1 MIILQNLGKGTI
13 SNRIIKSFKITHIST
28 GDLLRVNIEKKTPL
42 GLEAEGF
49 IKRGKLVPDESMI
62 NCILEELKTVEG
74 SILLDGFPRT
84 SVQAEKL
91 WEVMKIDVAMNLI
104 VPYEIIIDRVKK
116 RYVHLS
122 SGRVYNLD
130 FNPPKVAMTDDVTG
144 EPLSKRPDD
153 DPEIL
158 LKRLKVYDNETIP
171 VLDFYKSKGILS
183 EFQGETSNEIWDRL
197 KPFLAQKMN

>member
-1 MIILQNLGKGTI
+1 
-13 SNRIIKSFKITHIST
+13 
-28 GDLLRVNIEKKTPL
+28 
-42 GLEAEGF
+42 
-49 IKRGKLVPDESMI
+49 MI
-62 NCILEELKTVEG
+62 NCILEELKNVEG
-74 SILLDGFPRT
+74 NILLDGFPRT

-91 WEVMKIDVAMNLI
+91 WEVVKIDVAMNLI

-116 RYVHLS
+116 RYVHLP

-130 FNPPKVAMTDDVTG
+130 FNPPKVPMTDDVTG

-153 DPEIL
+153 NPEIL

-183 EFQGETSNEIWDRL
+183 EFKGETSNEIWDRV
-197 KPFLAQKMN
+197 KPFLAEKMN